1 MNARQVACRTG
12 FPLVSH
18 SHNWDTV
25 CDRFRQNK
33 VGILVSPTRLE
44 TLPRDHRGVVS
55 LLGLGLSLRLGGFFS
70 EEHVCGFDHRS
81 AFLG

>member
-1 MNARQVACRTG
+1 MLARSHVG
-12 FPLVSH
+12 PVFHLFP
-18 SHNWDTV
+18 TV
-25 CDRFRQNK
+25 TIGIPFGNSFRQNK

-44 TLPRDHRGVVS
+44 TLPRDHQGVVS

-70 EEHVCGFDHRS
+70 EEHVCGFDHQS